1 MAPDACPAGDGISNL
16 MKYATGMDPNQ
27 PCGSVT
33 KLAVREEAGGKYLV
47 LSWSVNP
54 EATDVTFHVESS
66 SDLEEWADEGAVTP
80 DGACG
85 EFRDTVALGKGSPER
100 RFLRLKV
107 TR

>member
-1 MAPDACPAGDGISNL
+1 MCIRDS
-16 MKYATGMDPNQ
+16 
-27 PCGSVT
+27 
-33 KLAVREEAGGKYLV
+33 
-47 LSWSVNP
+47 SWPVNP

>member
-47 LSWSVNP
+47 LSWPVNP
-54 EATDVTFHVESS
+54 EATDVTFHV
-66 SDLEEWADEGAVTP
+66 
-80 DGACG
+80 
-85 EFRDTVALGKGSPER
+85 
-100 RFLRLKV
+100 
-107 TR
+107 